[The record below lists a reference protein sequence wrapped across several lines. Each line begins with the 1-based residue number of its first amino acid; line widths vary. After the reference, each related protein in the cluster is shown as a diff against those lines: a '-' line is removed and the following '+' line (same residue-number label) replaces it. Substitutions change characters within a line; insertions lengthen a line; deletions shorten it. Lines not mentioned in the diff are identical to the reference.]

1 MPKLVRTAA
10 EGFCLGAFSAA
21 LSHARLYA
29 FISLACTQ
37 ECSDGDTT
45 LIDLWLNYVVSA
57 FSNLSVNIFWRW
69 PGTLPTM
76 SLRHL
81 RRAELEQQE
90 GFRKELRASKSHNAL
105 ALHSSEESSVPERE
119 ATTARR
125 SVFLQAV
132 SSDAESSQEEAD
144 SANEAS
150 STLEKDNSA
159 KDSSPLSSRDEKSDG
174 KKRAKPRN
182 RRKRRAHP
190 AVPPPQDSQETFV
203 ESHVEESLCDGQE
216 EAAASSLPQI
226 SGNNSETA
234 SCLYMER
241 GAFDPDA
248 ELRRIFGREVLQ
260 RSRIRA
266 RGALT
271 LFINRLKSLAVSLH
285 QAQISL
291 CICRRSC
298 G

>member
-1 MPKLVRTAA
+1 MSW
-10 EGFCLGAFSAA
+10 GFSAA
-21 LSHARLYA
+21 QSHARLYA
-29 FISLACTQ
+29 FSRLACTQ
-37 ECSDGDTT
+37 ECSDGGTT
-45 LIDLWLNYVVSA
+45 LINLWLNYAVSA
-57 FSNLSVNIFWRW
+57 FSKLSVNIFWRW

-90 GFRKELRASKSHNAL
+90 GFRKELKASKSHNAL

-144 SANEAS
+144 NANEAPS
-150 STLEKDNSA
+150 PLEKDSSA
-159 KDSSPLSSRDEKSDG
+159 KNLSPLSFRDDRNDG
-174 KKRAKPRN
+174 KKRAKQRN

-190 AVPPPQDSQETFV
+190 AVPPPKDSREAFV
-203 ESHVEESLCDGQE
+203 ESQIEDSLCNVQE
-216 EAAASSLPQI
+216 EAEASSLPQI
-226 SGNNSETA
+226 SGNNSETS

-266 RGALT
+266 RGTLT
-271 LFINRLKSLAVSLH
+271 LFINPFKVVSCVIVSSLN
-285 QAQISL
+285 
-291 CICRRSC
+291 
-298 G
+298 